1 MKYKKFLWV
10 IGALLLIIAVGV
22 TVAVCFFY
30 GKTSVSDHE
39 EVANAYA
46 SFYVTDN
53 PAEQY
58 KLLDVFKLKGE
69 KEPENY
75 TRKPLVKNDYTVTVK
90 STKTASE
97 TNLKHINAVYDN
109 LFSDM
114 EFEVEKAWR
123 YNIKVY
129 NKVKKRNETIVGFWV
144 VKTDDGVSVCTTYD
158 YDRSLDRS
166 VMAKMY

>member
-10 IGALLLIIAVGV
+10 IGVVALVIVAGV
-22 TVAVCFFY
+22 TVAVNFCN

-39 EVANAYA
+39 EVANSYA

-53 PAEQY
+53 PVEQY
-58 KLLDVFKLKGE
+58 KLLDIFKITGE

-97 TNLKHINAVYDN
+97 GYLKHINAVYEN
-109 LFSDM
+109 KFPK
-114 EFEVEKAWR
+114 ERFTVKKAWR

-129 NKVKKRNETIVGFWV
+129 NNVKKRNETIVGFWV
-144 VKTDDGVSVCTTYD
+144 VKTDEGVSVCTVYD

-166 VMAKMY
+166 VMAGMY